1 MISFEVRCWRWRGAG
16 LTHREPLVDEND
28 FERFVATVA
37 QLLQPSRDVM
47 WVLCGRTDSNV
58 PKLKKIL
65 AKFLL
70 RFEVFH
76 FCYNTKQMQTY
87 GYWKRQRGIANSK
100 SLEPVLCVFR
110 GKMPKNM
117 PKQRKYVDAN
127 TLLFNQVVR
136 NVPVLNP
143 KHYAYVSREVREK
156 SLLSMVG
163 VPHTED
169 VEELAKQTRD
179 DEDDTLAVSATAASE
194 GPDERQK
201 TLQAI
206 SGKKRKL
213 YRQISGTQV
222 PWFPHDND
230 IDLLKELC
238 WEAARPRWVL
248 HGTPAGGAG
257 IHGCFEM
264 GCSVVALCYD
274 DHHRIHLQN
283 FWVQRAVEAMA
294 SGTTLVFKEEALQ
307 KMGRRCISPA
317 ASAKLLRVS
326 AALRSVSLLLQ
337 HDANVPVRVLEEAKG
352 HREFRSQPDYRR
364 SFGRAVT
371 SPNPSG
377 KSTGPSR
384 PERRKTG
391 TRSVNSA
398 TS

>member
-1 MISFEVRCWRWRGAG
+1 MISPQYADFGRFLIFHFLFVISFEVRCWRWRGAG
-16 LTHREPLVDEND
+16 LTHREPLVDETD

-213 YRQISGTQV
+213 YRQMSGTQV

-238 WEAARPRWVL
+238 WEAGNPRWVF

-274 DHHRIHLQN
+274 EHHRIHLQN
-283 FWVQRAVEAMA
+283 FLLQRAVEAMA

-307 KMGRRCISPA
+307 RRSNELNLMSPA
-317 ASAKLLRVS
+317 KATLPKKKGDDSDGENPKKTPKKKKSKRKANEATAVSSDTSASSSSSSSSDTPAK
-326 AALRSVSLLLQ
+326 
-337 HDANVPVRVLEEAKG
+337 
-352 HREFRSQPDYRR
+352 
-364 SFGRAVT
+364 
-371 SPNPSG
+371 
-377 KSTGPSR
+377 
-384 PERRKTG
+384 KTQKKK
-391 TRSVNSA
+391 
-398 TS
+398 